1 MESECVEYKLKAFP
15 EKDIRLSENMTE
27 EKLVRGL
34 GRWDLTAVAV
44 NTMIGTGIFILPAGV
59 FGLIGSFSLLAFV
72 VCAVI
77 TGLIVLCFSEVS
89 SRFQST
95 GGMYLYAKEAFGPEI
110 GFEVGWLYWIVRV
123 ATFAANCNAMLAYL
137 SFFAGG
143 LNEYVRVAVIFAVI
157 AGITFVNLLG
167 VRETA
172 IVTNVFTVGKIV
184 PLLVFAAVG
193 VFFIDPAN
201 FNFATRPESTSFA
214 PAVLMLMY
222 AYMGFEAAVIP
233 AGETKD
239 PQKSV
244 PFALLIALAFCA
256 VLFIIVQ
263 TVAIG
268 TLSGL
273 ADSKTPLADAAGQFL
288 GSFGAGFIALGALI
302 SVLGNLNGGFLSASR
317 IPFAMSEQSELPQ
330 VFSKT
335 HAKYRTPYISIVAT
349 AFVVL
354 ILTVFT
360 TFLTAVTIAAITRLL
375 VYATT
380 CLALPVFRQRSDVP
394 QAKFS
399 APLGVLAAVLS
410 LGLIAWLLAN
420 VDFKKEGLPILVA
433 AAAGLVVYFAYR
445 LFGKNT
451 PEPQS

>member
-1 MESECVEYKLKAFP
+1 
-15 EKDIRLSENMTE
+15 MTD

-34 GRWDLTAVAV
+34 GRWDVTAVAI

-72 VCAVI
+72 ACAVI
-77 TGLIVLCFSEVS
+77 IGLIVLCFSEVS
-89 SRFQST
+89 SRFQLT
-95 GGMYLYAKEAFGPEI
+95 GGMYLYAREAFGPEI

-137 SFFAGG
+137 GFFVVGV
-143 LNEYVRVAVIFAVI
+143 NEGI
-157 AGITFVNLLG
+157 ARILIISVVVGGITFVNLLG

-172 IVTNVFTVGKIV
+172 LVTNVFTVGKIV
-184 PLLVFAAVG
+184 PLLIFATVG
-193 VFFIDPAN
+193 LFFIEPAN
-201 FNFATRPESTSFA
+201 FNFTVVPNAEAFA

-244 PFALLIALAFCA
+244 PFALLTALGFCA

-263 TVAIG
+263 LVAIG
-268 TLSGL
+268 TLPGL
-273 ADSKTPLADAAGQFL
+273 AASKTPLADAAGQFL

-302 SVLGNLNGGFLSASR
+302 SVLGNLNGGFLSSSR
-317 IPFAMSEQSELPQ
+317 IPFAMAEQNEVPR

-335 HAKYRTPYISIVAT
+335 HKKYRTPYIAI
-349 AFVVL
+349 
-354 ILTVFT
+354 ILTGIVVFTLTIFT

-375 VYATT
+375 VYATI
-380 CLALPVFRQRSDVP
+380 CLALPVFRQRSDVAP
-394 QAKFS
+394 AKFS

-410 LGLIAWLLAN
+410 IGLIGWLLAN

-433 AAAGLVVYFAYR
+433 AAVGLIVYFAYR
-445 LFGKNT
+445 LFGKRDANSET
-451 PEPQS
+451 I